1 MATPGRTPSRRVRAC
16 LPALACLLLAACT
29 GGTAT
34 APRSAPTPTAATS
47 TIPTPAAATPTAAA
61 PRSTLTPVQAW
72 LRATPLEIAHRGGDA
87 DWTEG
92 TADAYRRAAARNP
105 GLALEVPVWRTAD
118 GVWVVSED
126 RTTGRVFGAD
136 HAIPETTWA
145 TLSRLR
151 TRQGH
156 LPMARLVED
165 VLDVYGADRVLFV
178 DDKSDADAA
187 AFLDLL
193 DSFAGRSRYVVKSWW
208 KSTAVAA
215 EARTRGYLTWG
226 YYDDAGLAQL
236 AGTEPQFDLLGLPW
250 SAPAA
255 DWAAARATG
264 KPVIAHVVATAQ
276 QADVARDRGATG
288 FMVSGVEEVVP
299 RVAAASR
306 PPG

>member
-1 MATPGRTPSRRVRAC
+1 MATPGGTPSRRVRSC
-16 LPALACLLLAACT
+16 LPALACLLLTACS

-34 APRSAPTPTAATS
+34 APRSTPS
-47 TIPTPAAATPTAAA
+47 AAAPTAAA
-61 PRSTLTPVQAW
+61 PAPAAAAPTAAVPRSTPTPLQLW

-87 DWTEG
+87 DWPEG
-92 TADAYRRAAARNP
+92 TAEAYRQAAARNP

-156 LPMARLVED
+156 QPMARLVED

-193 DSFAGRSRYVVKSWW
+193 DSFAGRSRYVVKCYWR
-208 KSTAVAA
+208 STAVAA

-226 YYDDAGLAQL
+226 YYDDAGPAGL
-236 AGTEPQFDLLGLPW
+236 AGTQARFDLLGLPW

-276 QADVARDRGATG
+276 QAGVARGRGAAG

-299 RVAAASR
+299 
-306 PPG
+306 P